1 MDQHVLLFLIGQ
13 ILTAAGVYA
22 AIRAD
27 LREALIRMREAERRL
42 DRLETDDRRHEQRRH
57 HNREEGLGT

>member
-1 MDQHVLLFLIGQ
+1 MTNDMQIFVFLGGQ

-27 LREALIRMREAERRL
+27 LREALVRISIIEKQMER
-42 DRLETDDRRHEQRRH
+42 QK
-57 HNREEGLGT
+57 